1 MSHAYPRAR
10 PPEASISPAAPAA
23 PSPSR
28 SRIAIAQPSPASPR
42 ASALPRLR
50 AAPVTSATLP
60 RMPRSIYLPLKFGSR
75 LAKNAWIPSEAS
87 SVLSVLRNA
96 RTSMS
101 IALSIGAS
109 SPSSTASMM
118 SRVAIG
124 GRLAIMRASA
134 LASFSVSPSFVSRLA
149 RPSARHSGAGT
160 CVPRIRNSRA
170 LVRPMRRGIRCEPP
184 KPGVMPRFDS
194 VCPIRALS
202 LTSRKW
208 QAIAI
213 SQPPP
218 SAWPLMAAMTGF
230 GNRSIFRI
238 TLLPNRMNVSTSSPE
253 KADPRSAPAQKMRSP
268 APVMMTERTDSSLS
282 TELSAALRSRTSSTL
297 MALAGGRLSVMTAKL
312 SSRAKSRVSYAM
324 GANSLEKDGRD
335 RFGRLG
341 QAIGALAEDPG
352 GRQLIHRAEEHLGRD
367 LHRQVAADLPRG
379 RTLFEHVVD
388 HAEVGRNF
396 VRRGAPEELL
406 PLSQLDLENL
416 GELGVLLQ
424 DPEVEGHDLPNL
436 RQGIALG
443 GDFPPYRR
451 DPLRH
456 LLAEER
462 DEDLVLGLEVEIDRA
477 ARDAGLA
484 GDVRNARVVV
494 AVPREDANRG
504 VDDLLGLVG
513 VAHEF

>member
-10 PPEASISPAAPAA
+10 PPDASISPAAPTA

-28 SRIAIAQPSPASPR
+28 SRIAIAQPSAASAR
-42 ASALPRLR
+42 ASAFPRLR

-75 LAKNAWIPSEAS
+75 LAKNAWMPSEAS

-160 CVPRIRNSRA
+160 CVPRMRNSSA

-194 VCPIRALS
+194 VCPIRADS

-218 SAWPLMAAMTGF
+218 SAWPLTAAMTGF
-230 GNRSIFRI
+230 GKRSIFRI
-238 TLLPNRMNVSTSSPE
+238 TLFPKRMKVSTSPPE
-253 KADPRSAPAQKMRSP
+253 NAEPRSAPAQKIRSP
-268 APVMMTERTDSSLS
+268 APVMMTARTVSSFS
-282 TELSAALRSRTSSTL
+282 TELRAAFSSRMSGSL
-297 MALAGGRLSVMTAKL
+297 IALAGGRLSVTTAKL
-312 SSRAKSRVSYAM
+312 SSRANSRVSYAM
-324 GANSLEKDGRD
+324 GTDSLEKDRRD
-335 RFGRLG
+335 RLGRVG
-341 QAIGALAEDPG
+341 EAVRALAQNPR
-352 GRQLIHRAEEHLGRD
+352 GRQLVHRPEEHLGGD
-367 LHRQVAADLPRG
+367 LHRQVGADLSRG
-379 RTLFEHVVD
+379 GAFLEHVVD
-388 HAEVGRNF
+388 HAEVGGHL
-396 VRRGAPEELL
+396 VRGRPAEELL
-406 PLSQLDLENL
+406 PLAQLDLHDL
-416 GELGVLLQ
+416 GELRVLL
-424 DPEVEGHDLPNL
+424 EHSEMKGHDLPDL
-436 RQGIALG
+436 RQRVALG
-443 GDFPPYRR
+443 RDLPSHRR
-451 DPLRH
+451 HPFRH
-456 LLAEER
+456 LLAEQG
-462 DEDLVLGLEVEIDRA
+462 DENLVLGLEIEVDRA
-477 ARDAGLA
+477 ARDPRLA
-484 GDVRNARVVV
+484 GDVRDPRVVV
-494 AVPREDANRG
+494 AVAREDADRG
-504 VDDLLGLVG
+504 VDDLLRLVG
-513 VAHEF
+513 VTHEF